1 MDLNEKRVMGRTSTT
16 ICATIPASER
26 SELLCKS
33 YCTNNVN
40 ECKWWHSGEGRENDW
55 ISNMKQ
61 QSDGR
66 QINQIYF
73 KTLQFEE
80 SAKIPVKPVRR
91 DAQPTNFKQTF
102 LRIHKTFE
110 STSKSKLYNC
120 RKFNDS
126 MTTILEQTKIN
137 SSELLFQADNETIL
151 RSDDTGIRSSITY
164 NSQQSLPSMDQ
175 YCFTNV
181 KLIMNN
187 PFKGRENF
195 QLHIKDAKN
204 LMSKEFYQQVE
215 NYNSLGCNNSHLREV
230 QSKSRC
236 EPRRKYISLFCE
248 QSLTTKPSSTV
259 INTIKCFLQSLPKTV
274 ASTTHDWLPA
284 LSNLNT
290 TTLSSS
296 TPISINSQ
304 ESRVLSNTYTN
315 SVMMSS
321 WTENAYSWYLAATNS
336 TINLSSDNL
345 LLPLVTGFDWSF
357 LFVTFFIFAG
367 GVGNILV
374 CLAVALDRRLQNV
387 TNYFLFSLAI
397 ADLLVSLFVMPMG
410 AIPTFLGYWPLGLTW
425 CNIYVTCDVLACS
438 SSILHMCFISLGR
451 YLGIR
456 NPLGSRH
463 RSTKR
468 LAGMKIAIV
477 WLMAMIVSSSITV
490 LGLVNEKNIMPQVN
504 VCVINNRAFFVFGSL
519 VAFYAPMVM
528 MIITYALTIP
538 LLRKK
543 ARFAAENL
551 ESDLFRRL
559 GARFLARHPQQQ
571 QTQCYSFDSNNTFK
585 KYEIVTNHNCNF
597 NNKYEKHHL
606 QCQQIYANRCLSAVL
621 VDGDNNGT
629 GRGESSDSD
638 VARISSSHKKYL
650 RYDSPSATF
659 TSLKPLVLNKA
670 DIQTSTSLLQSQPT
684 TQQLN
689 NLRRMHAGN
698 ANLMDSH
705 LNERTLVNVNRQS
718 TRLDFSIGSIG
729 DSDGNVNN
737 KNSFTQVPRV
747 MRSSLCETKLSLH
760 GNELK
765 DNDQTNT
772 QIKETVPIS
781 TLTGDKTVS
790 AVVSQRLDQ
799 AYQTQQ
805 LNKQCE
811 QNIHTNSDI
820 THCRKLK
827 SFKLNVNKVATPK
840 LHLRFLNNRNK
851 RNSLSANAVATEQ
864 KATKVLGLVFF
875 TFVLCWSPFFIL
887 NIVFAACPDCEVH
900 GQIVNTCLW
909 LGYVSSTINP
919 IIYTIFNRTFR
930 AAFIRLLK
938 CNCERTARATRFRSA
953 NQGRT
958 DLSVCAPSALPLAI
972 SFEGAPLMAAAAAGE
987 TSASSTSISLTTYA
1001 TTASLSDFRSTCN
1014 IKDDKC

>member
-61 QSDGR
+61 QSDDR

-110 STSKSKLYNC
+110 STTKSKLYNC

-345 LLPLVTGFDWSF
+345 LLPLVTGVTFVNTSISNDLISHSPKGFDWSF

-551 ESDLFRRL
+551 ESDLFRR
-559 GARFLARHPQQQ
+559 
-571 QTQCYSFDSNNTFK
+571 
-585 KYEIVTNHNCNF
+585 
-597 NNKYEKHHL
+597 
-606 QCQQIYANRCLSAVL
+606 
-621 VDGDNNGT
+621 
-629 GRGESSDSD
+629 
-638 VARISSSHKKYL
+638 
-650 RYDSPSATF
+650 
-659 TSLKPLVLNKA
+659 
-670 DIQTSTSLLQSQPT
+670 
-684 TQQLN
+684 
-689 NLRRMHAGN
+689 
-698 ANLMDSH
+698 H

-790 AVVSQRLDQ
+790 AVVSQRLNQ

>member
-110 STSKSKLYNC
+110 STTKSKLYNC

-345 LLPLVTGFDWSF
+345 LLPLVTGVTFVNTSISNDLISHSPKGFDWSF

-387 TNYFLFSLAI
+387 TNYFLFSLAV

-571 QTQCYSFDSNNTFK
+571 QTQCYSFDANNTFK

-698 ANLMDSH
+698 ANLMD
-705 LNERTLVNVNRQS
+705 
-718 TRLDFSIGSIG
+718 
-729 DSDGNVNN
+729 
-737 KNSFTQVPRV
+737 
-747 MRSSLCETKLSLH
+747 
-760 GNELK
+760 
-765 DNDQTNT
+765 
-772 QIKETVPIS
+772 
-781 TLTGDKTVS
+781 
-790 AVVSQRLDQ
+790 
-799 AYQTQQ
+799 
-805 LNKQCE
+805 
-811 QNIHTNSDI
+811 
-820 THCRKLK
+820 
-827 SFKLNVNKVATPK
+827 
-840 LHLRFLNNRNK
+840 RFLNNRNK

-938 CNCERTARATRFRSA
+938 CNCESNMSSLKCVTKMHYKQININDDTFQGLDYIPNDIIVCGQYETDKHTSDCANASA
-953 NQGRT
+953 
-958 DLSVCAPSALPLAI
+958 
-972 SFEGAPLMAAAAAGE
+972 
-987 TSASSTSISLTTYA
+987 
-1001 TTASLSDFRSTCN
+1001 
-1014 IKDDKC
+1014 

>member
-61 QSDGR
+61 QSDDR

-110 STSKSKLYNC
+110 STTKSKLYNC

-345 LLPLVTGFDWSF
+345 LLPLVTGVTFVNTSISNDLISHSPKGFDWSF

-698 ANLMDSH
+698 ANLMD
-705 LNERTLVNVNRQS
+705 
-718 TRLDFSIGSIG
+718 
-729 DSDGNVNN
+729 
-737 KNSFTQVPRV
+737 
-747 MRSSLCETKLSLH
+747 
-760 GNELK
+760 
-765 DNDQTNT
+765 
-772 QIKETVPIS
+772 
-781 TLTGDKTVS
+781 
-790 AVVSQRLDQ
+790 
-799 AYQTQQ
+799 
-805 LNKQCE
+805 
-811 QNIHTNSDI
+811 
-820 THCRKLK
+820 
-827 SFKLNVNKVATPK
+827 
-840 LHLRFLNNRNK
+840 RFLNNRNK

>member
-345 LLPLVTGFDWSF
+345 LLPLVTGVTFVNTSISNDLISHSPKGFDWSF

-698 ANLMDSH
+698 ANLMD
-705 LNERTLVNVNRQS
+705 
-718 TRLDFSIGSIG
+718 
-729 DSDGNVNN
+729 
-737 KNSFTQVPRV
+737 
-747 MRSSLCETKLSLH
+747 
-760 GNELK
+760 
-765 DNDQTNT
+765 
-772 QIKETVPIS
+772 
-781 TLTGDKTVS
+781 
-790 AVVSQRLDQ
+790 
-799 AYQTQQ
+799 
-805 LNKQCE
+805 
-811 QNIHTNSDI
+811 
-820 THCRKLK
+820 
-827 SFKLNVNKVATPK
+827 
-840 LHLRFLNNRNK
+840 RFLNNRNK

>member
-345 LLPLVTGFDWSF
+345 LLPLVTGVTFVNTSISNDLISHSPKGFDWSF

-551 ESDLFRRL
+551 ESDLFRR
-559 GARFLARHPQQQ
+559 
-571 QTQCYSFDSNNTFK
+571 
-585 KYEIVTNHNCNF
+585 
-597 NNKYEKHHL
+597 
-606 QCQQIYANRCLSAVL
+606 
-621 VDGDNNGT
+621 
-629 GRGESSDSD
+629 
-638 VARISSSHKKYL
+638 
-650 RYDSPSATF
+650 
-659 TSLKPLVLNKA
+659 
-670 DIQTSTSLLQSQPT
+670 
-684 TQQLN
+684 
-689 NLRRMHAGN
+689 
-698 ANLMDSH
+698 H